1 MSDRSRKYRYLR
13 RIFFLHDQLREAK
26 LLSQSLA
33 TCRFSHPITTDAVIM
48 KHRIILCVLLV
59 ATLATE
65 VTGQNRTHRRRGI
78 ILGGLAGAALGIAI
92 GDKGNNETAGALI
105 GAAAGAIAGGA
116 IGNQKD
122 QRAEQDM
129 RYRSGIY
136 GATPS
141 TYPTHP
147 EMRRSQYP
155 LGPQTSQETQ
165 TENGRRFMPRRRTLE
180 ANALPAYNKP
190 YIYPQGRSYLANPH
204 ANANVPDYHR
214 QAPRQVVIESP
225 SRSGPLT
232 LGDVMNMTRS
242 GVSQTLIIRQID
254 SHGMRTRLTVAD
266 IISLHEAGISADII
280 EAMQINSLQQ
290 ITVSGQVIKDQPG
303 STPTTAIESILPPP
317 PLPTR

>member
-1 MSDRSRKYRYLR
+1 
-13 RIFFLHDQLREAK
+13 
-26 LLSQSLA
+26 
-33 TCRFSHPITTDAVIM
+33 
-48 KHRIILCVLLV
+48 
-59 ATLATE
+59 
-65 VTGQNRTHRRRGI
+65 
-78 ILGGLAGAALGIAI
+78 
-92 GDKGNNETAGALI
+92 
-105 GAAAGAIAGGA
+105 
-116 IGNQKD
+116 
-122 QRAEQDM
+122 M

-204 ANANVPDYHR
+204 ANANANVPDYHR